1 VALLSTRRAALS
13 SRCPG
18 AKATSQT
25 ASPEAYANKKIGAD
39 AGFRCVGRHKR
50 REIKIEMG
58 RDENEKVDG

>member
-1 VALLSTRRAALS
+1 VDHSIPAYRIESTQAVYCQAIAAQGL
-13 SRCPG
+13 
-18 AKATSQT
+18 
-25 ASPEAYANKKIGAD
+25 YANKKIGAD